1 MTFIFG
7 VVGNS
12 SFGHKV
18 NASGEIFRLHL
29 PIILIFKID
38 FDQLIEDLQ
47 DMIKLLNTTYPK
59 DIIDEEDKKQWFL
72 MRGN

>member
-1 MTFIFG
+1 MAKIPT
-7 VVGNS
+7 S
-12 SFGHKV
+12 
-18 NASGEIFRLHL
+18 RLNTA
-29 PIILIFKID
+29 PVEYKKID

-59 DIIDEEDKKQWFL
+59 DIVDEEDRKQWFL

>member
-1 MTFIFG
+1 MAKIPTSRW
-7 VVGNS
+7 NTAP
-12 SFGHKV
+12 K
-18 NASGEIFRLHL
+18 EYD
-29 PIILIFKID
+29 KID